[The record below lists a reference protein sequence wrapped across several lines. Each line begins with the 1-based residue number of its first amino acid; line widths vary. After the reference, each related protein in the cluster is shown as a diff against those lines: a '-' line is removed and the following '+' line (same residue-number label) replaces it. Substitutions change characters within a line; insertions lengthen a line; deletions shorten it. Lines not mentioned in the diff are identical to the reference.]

1 MSFKAGSYCM
11 TIFIIGLI
19 LFLGTHSIGIFAGQW
34 RCMQV
39 NTFGIQKWKILYSII
54 SIIGLILMTI
64 GYKQHTGL
72 ENIMIWS
79 PPAWTW
85 YFVVYT
91 NFIPLILLFATYI
104 PNNAIKLKLKDPM
117 TIGIIIWA
125 ATHLAYVSSLAGM
138 ILFVSFLIWGIFELI
153 ASRGRRAN
161 MAPSKTKASIPM
173 TVLTIV
179 LGVGLWLCFDRYA
192 YYLRGLD
199 WYF

>member
-1 MSFKAGSYCM
+1 M

-19 LFLGTHSIGIFAGQW
+19 LFLGAHSTGIFAEQW
-34 RCMQV
+34 RSAQV
-39 NTFGIQKWKILYSII
+39 NTFGIRKWKILYSIT

-64 GYKQHTGL
+64 GYKQHTEL
-72 ENIMIWS
+72 ASILIWS

-91 NFIPLILLFATYI
+91 NLLPLILLFATYI
-104 PNNAIKLKLKDPM
+104 PNNAIKVKLKDPM

-125 ATHLAYVSSLAGM
+125 ATHLAYVNSLAGI
-138 ILFVSFLIWGIFELI
+138 ILFVSFLIWGILVLMT
-153 ASRGRRAN
+153 SRKRRAG
-161 MAPSKTKASIPM
+161 MVSSQVKASTSM
-173 TVLTIV
+173 TVLTV
-179 LGVGLWLCFDRYA
+179 ALGVGFWLCFDRYA

>member
-1 MSFKAGSYCM
+1 M

-19 LFLGTHSIGIFAGQW
+19 LFLGAHSTGIFAEQW
-34 RCMQV
+34 RSVQV
-39 NTFGIQKWKILYSII
+39 NKLGIRKWKIIYSII
-54 SIIGLILMTI
+54 SIIGLILMI
-64 GYKQHTGL
+64 VGYKQHTGL
-72 ENIMIWS
+72 ANIIVWS

-91 NFIPLILLFATYI
+91 NLVPLILLLATYI

-125 ATHLAYVSSLAGM
+125 ATHLAYVNSLAGI
-138 ILFVSFLIWGIFELI
+138 ILFVSFLIWGILDLI
-153 ASRGRRAN
+153 ASRKRRAN
-161 MAPSKTKASIPM
+161 MAPSQVQASTPM

>member
-1 MSFKAGSYCM
+1 V

-19 LFLGTHSIGIFAGQW
+19 LFLGAHSTGIFAEQW
-34 RCMQV
+34 RSVQV
-39 NTFGIQKWKILYSII
+39 NKLGIRKWKIIYSII
-54 SIIGLILMTI
+54 SIIGLILMTV
-64 GYKQHTGL
+64 GYKQHTSVA
-72 ENIMIWS
+72 NILVWS

-91 NFIPLILLFATYI
+91 NLVPLILLLATYI
-104 PNNAIKLKLKDPM
+104 PNNAIKVKLKDPM

-125 ATHLAYVSSLAGM
+125 ATHLAYVNSLAGI
-138 ILFVSFLIWGIFELI
+138 ILFVSFLIWGILELI
-153 ASRGRRAN
+153 ASRKRREN
-161 MAPSKTKASIPM
+161 MATSPVKVSTPM